1 MSAETTAVGPI
12 AELEAI
18 EQQALTAIG
27 DADSSGQVQ
36 ELQIAYMGRKGPLAR
51 VGKSLGGLPVEDRR
65 TVGQVANRVRGA
77 IESAIANKLADL
89 EASEQEGRL
98 EAERLDITLPGRMPA
113 TGRLHPLTEVLE
125 EIVDIFVGLGFQVAE
140 GPLVETD
147 YYSFQALNIPR
158 DHAARSM
165 QDTFYVDTGAPEP
178 FVLRPH
184 TSPMQA
190 RVMESGPP
198 PHYMVVPGV
207 VARRDEVDANHLA
220 QFMQLEG
227 FAVDTG
233 ISFSDLKGVLEA
245 FARQM
250 FGEHLTVRMHPSY
263 FPFTEPSAEV
273 YVSCF
278 ACDGSG
284 CATCRGEG
292 WIEILGAGM
301 IHPNVFRSVGY
312 DPSTTGFAFGMGIER
327 IAKFKY
333 SVTDLRSFYENDL
346 RFLESR

>member
-1 MSAETTAVGPI
+1 LSPVD
-12 AELEAI
+12 ELENI
-18 EQQALTAIG
+18 EKEALEALG
-27 DADSSGQVQ
+27 AAASSERVQ
-36 ELQIAYMGRKGPLAR
+36 ELQIAYLGRKGPLAR
-51 VGKSLGGLPVEDRR
+51 VGKTLGTLPVEERKL
-65 TVGQVANRVRGA
+65 VGQAANRVRGL
-77 IESAIANKLADL
+77 IEKTISEKL
-89 EASEQEGRL
+89 SELDNSERAGRL
-98 EAERLDITLPGRMPA
+98 EAERLDITLPGRKPP
-113 TGRLHPLTEVLE
+113 TGKLHPLTEVLE

-147 YYSFQALNIPR
+147 YYSFQALNIPQ

-165 QDTFYVDTGAPEP
+165 QDTFYVDTGATEP
-178 FVLRPH
+178 YVLRPH

-207 VARRDEVDANHLA
+207 VARRDEIDANHLA
-220 QFMQLEG
+220 QFMQIEG
-227 FAVDTG
+227 FAVDDG

-250 FGEHLTVRMHPSY
+250 FGANLTVRMHPSY

-312 DPSTTGFAFGMGIER
+312 PPSTTGFAFGMGVER
-327 IAKFKY
+327 IAKLKF
-333 SVTDLRSFYENDL
+333 SVTDLRTFYENDL
-346 RFLESR
+346 RFLDAR

>member
-1 MSAETTAVGPI
+1 LSPVD
-12 AELEAI
+12 ELELI
-18 EQQALTAIG
+18 EKEALEALG
-27 DADSSGQVQ
+27 AADSSDRVQ
-36 ELQIAYMGRKGPLAR
+36 ELQIVYLGRKGPLAR
-51 VGKSLGGLPVEDRR
+51 VGKTLGTLPVEERKL
-65 TVGQVANRVRGA
+65 VGQAANRVRGL
-77 IESAIANKLADL
+77 IESAIAGKLADL
-89 EASEQEGRL
+89 DNSERAGRL
-98 EAERLDITLPGRMPA
+98 EAERLDITLPGRKPP
-113 TGRLHPLTEVLE
+113 TGKLHPLTVVLE

-147 YYSFQALNIPR
+147 YYSFQALNIPQ

-178 FVLRPH
+178 YVLRPH

-207 VARRDEVDANHLA
+207 VARRDEIDANHLA
-220 QFMQLEG
+220 QFMQIEG
-227 FAVDTG
+227 FAVDEG
-233 ISFSDLKGVLEA
+233 ISFSDLKGVLQA

-250 FGEHLTVRMHPSY
+250 FGANLTVRMHPSY

-312 DPSTTGFAFGMGIER
+312 PPSTTGFAFGMGVER
-327 IAKFKY
+327 IAKLKY
-333 SVTDLRSFYENDL
+333 SVNDLRTFYENDL
-346 RFLESR
+346 RFLDAR

>member
-1 MSAETTAVGPI
+1 MSPVDELEVIEKEA
-12 AELEAI
+12 LEAI
-18 EQQALTAIG
+18 GSAG
-27 DADSSGQVQ
+27 SSDRVQ
-36 ELQIAYMGRKGPLAR
+36 ELQIVYLGRKGPLAR
-51 VGKSLGGLPVEDRR
+51 VGKTLGTLPVEERKL
-65 TVGQVANRVRGA
+65 VGQAANRVRGL
-77 IESAIANKLADL
+77 IETAIADKLADL
-89 EASEQEGRL
+89 DNSERAGRL
-98 EAERLDITLPGRMPA
+98 EAERLDITLPGRKPP
-113 TGRLHPLTEVLE
+113 TGKLHPLTVVLE

-147 YYSFQALNIPR
+147 YYSFQALNIPQ

-165 QDTFYVDTGAPEP
+165 QDTFYVDTGGPEP
-178 FVLRPH
+178 YVLRPH

-190 RVMESGPP
+190 RVMEAGPP

-207 VARRDEVDANHLA
+207 VARRDEIDANHLA
-220 QFMQLEG
+220 QFMQIEG
-227 FAVDTG
+227 FAVDEG
-233 ISFSDLKGVLEA
+233 ISFSDLKGVLQA

-250 FGEHLTVRMHPSY
+250 FGANLTVRMHPSY

-284 CATCRGEG
+284 CPTCRGEG

-312 DPSTTGFAFGMGIER
+312 PPSTTGFAFGMGVER
-327 IAKFKY
+327 IAKLKY
-333 SVTDLRSFYENDL
+333 SVNDLRTFYENDL
-346 RFLESR
+346 RFLDAR

>member
-1 MSAETTAVGPI
+1 MSPVD
-12 AELEAI
+12 ELELI
-18 EQQALTAIG
+18 EKEALEALG
-27 DADSSGQVQ
+27 AADSSDRVQ
-36 ELQIAYMGRKGPLAR
+36 ELQIVYLGRKGPLAR
-51 VGKSLGGLPVEDRR
+51 VGKTLGTLPVEERKL
-65 TVGQVANRVRGA
+65 VGQAANRVRGL
-77 IESAIANKLADL
+77 IESAIAGKLADL
-89 EASEQEGRL
+89 DNSERAGRL
-98 EAERLDITLPGRMPA
+98 EAERLDITLPGRKPP
-113 TGRLHPLTEVLE
+113 TGKLHPLTVVLE

-147 YYSFQALNIPR
+147 YYSFQALNIPQ

-178 FVLRPH
+178 YVLRPH

-207 VARRDEVDANHLA
+207 VARRDEIDANHLA
-220 QFMQLEG
+220 QFMQIEG
-227 FAVDTG
+227 FAVDEG
-233 ISFSDLKGVLEA
+233 ISFSDLKGVLQA

-250 FGEHLTVRMHPSY
+250 FGDNLTVRMHPSY

-284 CATCRGEG
+284 CPTCRGEG

-312 DPSTTGFAFGMGIER
+312 PASTTGFAFGMGVER
-327 IAKFKY
+327 IAKLKY
-333 SVTDLRSFYENDL
+333 SVNDLRTFYENDL
-346 RFLESR
+346 RFLGSR

>member
-1 MSAETTAVGPI
+1 LSPVD
-12 AELEAI
+12 ELEVI
-18 EQQALTAIG
+18 EKEALEALGAAGSTER
-27 DADSSGQVQ
+27 VQ
-36 ELQIAYMGRKGPLAR
+36 ELQIVYLGRKGPLAR
-51 VGKSLGGLPVEDRR
+51 VGKTLGTLPVEERKL
-65 TVGQVANRVRGA
+65 VGQAANRVRGL
-77 IESAIANKLADL
+77 IETAIADKLADL
-89 EASEQEGRL
+89 DNSERAGRL
-98 EAERLDITLPGRMPA
+98 EAERLDITLPGRKPP
-113 TGRLHPLTEVLE
+113 TGKLHPLTEVLE

-147 YYSFQALNIPR
+147 YYSFQALNIPQ

-178 FVLRPH
+178 YVLRPH

-220 QFMQLEG
+220 QFMQIEG
-227 FAVDTG
+227 FAVDEG
-233 ISFSDLKGVLEA
+233 ISFSDLKGVLQA

-250 FGEHLTVRMHPSY
+250 FGANLTVRMHPSY

-312 DPSTTGFAFGMGIER
+312 PPSTTGFAFGMGVER
-327 IAKFKY
+327 IAKLKY
-333 SVTDLRSFYENDL
+333 SVNDLRTFYENDL
-346 RFLESR
+346 RFLDAR

>member
-1 MSAETTAVGPI
+1 MSPVD
-12 AELEAI
+12 ELELI
-18 EQQALTAIG
+18 EKEALEALG
-27 DADSSGQVQ
+27 AADSSDRVQ
-36 ELQIAYMGRKGPLAR
+36 ELQIVYLGRKGPLAR
-51 VGKSLGGLPVEDRR
+51 VGKTLGTLPVEERKL
-65 TVGQVANRVRGA
+65 VGQAANRVRGL
-77 IESAIANKLADL
+77 IESAIAGKLADL
-89 EASEQEGRL
+89 DNSERAGRL
-98 EAERLDITLPGRMPA
+98 EAERLDITLPGRKPP
-113 TGRLHPLTEVLE
+113 TGKLHPLTVVLE

-147 YYSFQALNIPR
+147 YYSFQALNIPQ

-178 FVLRPH
+178 YVLRPH

-207 VARRDEVDANHLA
+207 VARRDEIDANHLA
-220 QFMQLEG
+220 QFMQIEG
-227 FAVDTG
+227 FAVDEG
-233 ISFSDLKGVLEA
+233 ISFSDLKGVLQA

-250 FGEHLTVRMHPSY
+250 FGDNLTVRMHPSY

-312 DPSTTGFAFGMGIER
+312 PPSTTGFAFGMGVER
-327 IAKFKY
+327 IAKLKY
-333 SVTDLRSFYENDL
+333 SVNDLRTFYENDL
-346 RFLESR
+346 RFLDAR

>member
-1 MSAETTAVGPI
+1 MSPVD
-12 AELEAI
+12 ELELI
-18 EQQALTAIG
+18 EKEALEALG
-27 DADSSGQVQ
+27 AADSSDRVQ
-36 ELQIAYMGRKGPLAR
+36 ELQIVYLGRKGPLAR
-51 VGKSLGGLPVEDRR
+51 VGKTLGTLPVEERKL
-65 TVGQVANRVRGA
+65 VGQAANRVRGL
-77 IESAIANKLADL
+77 IESAIAGKLADL
-89 EASEQEGRL
+89 DNSERAGRL
-98 EAERLDITLPGRMPA
+98 EAERLDITLPGRKPP
-113 TGRLHPLTEVLE
+113 TGKLHPLTVVLE

-147 YYSFQALNIPR
+147 YYSFQALNIPQ

-178 FVLRPH
+178 YVLRPH

-207 VARRDEVDANHLA
+207 VARRDEIDANHLA
-220 QFMQLEG
+220 QFMQIEG
-227 FAVDTG
+227 FAVDEG
-233 ISFSDLKGVLEA
+233 ISFSDLKGVLQA

-250 FGEHLTVRMHPSY
+250 FGDNLTVRMHPSY

-284 CATCRGEG
+284 CPTCRGEG

-312 DPSTTGFAFGMGIER
+312 PPSTTGFAFGMGVER
-327 IAKFKY
+327 IAKLKY
-333 SVTDLRSFYENDL
+333 SVNDLRTFYENDL
-346 RFLESR
+346 RFLDAR